1 MANDDNT
8 GCKCDTNYMADKAG
22 ACHACKDG
30 ALTCICAVNY
40 KGDDC
45 ATKITDDSSDGNG
58 FV

>member
-1 MANDDNT
+1 
-8 GCKCDTNYMADKAG
+8 MADKAG

-30 ALTCICAVNY
+30 ALNCVCASGW

-45 ATKITDDSSDGNG
+45 ATEIKDDSSDGNG